1 MYKIIISKK
10 ASEFILQL
18 DKGYKNKIKTIL
30 YSLKNNP
37 FSYPYK
43 KIRGE
48 TNLYRIRVG
57 KYRILYEVN
66 KKENLIVVLK
76 IDHRRSIYKWR
87 IEILLGM

>member
-76 IDHRRSIYKWR
+76 IDHRRSIYK
-87 IEILLGM
+87 

>member
-1 MYKIIISKK
+1 MVRKIMYKIIISKK

-76 IDHRRSIYKWR
+76 IDHRRSIYK
-87 IEILLGM
+87 